1 MYRNRLQPVNRDFS
15 PCQNVSYHD
24 TLPVMETRTT
34 PDSALRR
41 WVKSSGLTVDTIADA
56 LQIHRVTL
64 HRYMAL
70 TAMPTPRVALRIE
83 ALTQGAVTC
92 TAMTRDFTA

>member
-1 MYRNRLQPVNRDFS
+1 MEPTAPEPAAPV
-15 PCQNVSYHD
+15 P
-24 TLPVMETRTT
+24 T
-34 PDSALRR
+34 LRR

-70 TAMPTPRVALRIE
+70 TAMPTPHVALRIE
-83 ALTQGAVTC
+83 ALTLGAVTC
-92 TAMTRDFTA
+92 TAMTRDFAA